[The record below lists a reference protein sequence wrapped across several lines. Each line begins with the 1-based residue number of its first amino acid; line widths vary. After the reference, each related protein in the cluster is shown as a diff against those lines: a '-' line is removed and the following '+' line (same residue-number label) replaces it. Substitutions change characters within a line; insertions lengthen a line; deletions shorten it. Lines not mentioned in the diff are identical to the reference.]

1 MYLDQLFVQSA
12 FQTAR
17 EVDSDWMETQKQGV
31 LCLHE
36 ASVSSLI
43 AWCNYC
49 HELYKYYLML
59 Q

>member
-36 ASVSSLI
+36 ASVASI
-43 AWCNYC
+43 IDC
-49 HELYKYYLML
+49 MV
-59 Q
+59 